1 MMKGFHHPLGNQ
13 ANFLTGLAMMFNITP
28 YQRRAKN
35 ADRCAIQVEGGTL
48 PAPDWLLTLQILSAG
63 GLKLSPLN

>member
-1 MMKGFHHPLGNQ
+1 
-13 ANFLTGLAMMFNITP
+13 LAMMFNITP

-48 PAPDWLLTLQILSAG
+48 PVPDWLLTLQILSAG